1 MAKKSGA
8 QPGEHQTRSQ
18 GNGTSKGKKK
28 AVSRSEKAGLTMSVS
43 KVHAHMLRRKMDK
56 KSGGV
61 TRVSVS
67 APIWVTAAMEYFA
80 AELLEQAGD
89 KTKKENRKR
98 ITVQDVLKA
107 LRSDKELDKAMAG
120 YRVLVADKLKGEQ
133 INDELL
139 TKDEKAEREM
149 RKATAAESRKA
160 AAAAAQ

>member
-1 MAKKSGA
+1 
-8 QPGEHQTRSQ
+8 
-18 GNGTSKGKKK
+18 
-28 AVSRSEKAGLTMSVS
+28 
-43 KVHAHMLRRKMDK
+43 
-56 KSGGV
+56 
-61 TRVSVS
+61 
-67 APIWVTAAMEYFA
+67 MEYFA
-80 AELLEQAGD
+80 AELLEQAGE

-139 TKDEKAEREM
+139 TKDEKAERET
-149 RKATAAESRKA
+149 RKATAAENRKTA